1 MSMPSTPNATP
12 PTPQGMGTPDQPE
25 QGAGKP
31 ETLRQI
37 LQLWSVMVILELIH
51 QVLNVTMGLLD
62 PSAMRAAVRDQS
74 AAEGMSDTVINSTV
88 TAATL
93 LTGLINVIIV
103 GVLAWMIMI
112 VNKRGKRMPTAFLL
126 LIMFTFFFVFRALL
140 VFLASPATDIP
151 VGLYALDG
159 SIQILLAV
167 AGVIAYLLSR
177 QAEVVEWI
185 GPVKPSRGI
194 K

>member
-1 MSMPSTPNATP
+1 MSNPSTPNATP
-12 PTPQGMGTPDQPE
+12 PTPQGMGTPHESDP
-25 QGAGKP
+25 AVSKP

-37 LQLWSVMVILELIH
+37 LQLWSVMLVLELIH
-51 QVLNVTMGLLD
+51 QILNVIMSLSD
-62 PSAMRAAVRDQS
+62 PSAMRAAVKEQG
-74 AAEGMSDTVINSTV
+74 AAEGLSDAVINSTV
-88 TAATL
+88 TAAVFL
-93 LTGLINVIIV
+93 SGLINVVIV

-126 LIMFTFFFVFRALL
+126 LIVFTFFFVFRALL
-140 VFLASPATDIP
+140 VFLASPSGDIP
-151 VGLYALDG
+151 VALYAIDG

-185 GPVKPSRGI
+185 GPVTPSRGF